1 MSYLVAGGWTDW
13 GVCSKTC
20 GTGTQTRTCTNPT
33 PANGG
38 AECTGASAQDCNTQ
52 GCPGKIWVNL
62 SIRTLP
68 NTQPGTPPRTTLF

>member
-1 MSYLVAGGWTDW
+1 MIYSVAGGWTDW

-38 AECTGASAQDCNTQ
+38 ADCTGVLVQDCNTQ
-52 GCPGKIWVNL
+52 GCPGK
-62 SIRTLP
+62 
-68 NTQPGTPPRTTLF
+68 TPTYQKL